1 MTTLN
6 VVEPKDLI
14 PGKRYRFTTRND
26 TNDDIIVEG
35 TFVAFSEYPPSPL
48 YNGWKFSDIVKYVRD
63 FSNSKRSLK
72 RVKLGDTLYVGRAP
86 RDIHLVNFETIP
98 DELNDLIRSF
108 GGKSRKNR
116 KSKHP
121 NRKSRKSR
129 KSRKN
134 TKSKRR

>member
-1 MTTLN
+1 MTTIN
-6 VVEPKDLI
+6 VIEPKDLI

-35 TFVAFSEYPPSPL
+35 TFVAFSENPTSPF
-48 YNGWKFSDIVKYVRD
+48 YNSWKFSDIVKYVRD

-72 RVKLGDTLYVGRAP
+72 KVKLGDTLYVGRAP

-98 DELNDLIRSF
+98 DELNDLIRSY
-108 GGKSRKNR
+108 GGKSRNNR
-116 KSKHP
+116 KL
-121 NRKSRKSR
+121 R

-134 TKSKRR
+134 KKSKRRNRKSYKKI

>member
-1 MTTLN
+1 MSTIN
-6 VVEPKDLI
+6 VIEPKDLI

-35 TFVAFSEYPPSPL
+35 TFVAFSEYPPSPF
-48 YNGWKFSDIVKYVRD
+48 YNSWKFSDIVKYVRD

-72 RVKLGDTLYVGRAP
+72 RVKLGNTLYVGRAP

-108 GGKSRKNR
+108 GGKSRKSKKNRNSKRRSRKSRNLSKNR
-116 KSKHP
+116 KSK
-121 NRKSRKSR
+121 
-129 KSRKN
+129 
-134 TKSKRR
+134 RR